1 MPGERGGFPLA
12 RRYHAE
18 HVESHNRESTAKEFR
33 RLVTVYILPSLG
45 KRRVADAWVW
55 WPDNSNPCRLVKRYP
70 ERARA
75 RFYSEAELSELGK
88 AVAALEQGCELM
100 GLRKGQRMDL
110 RKQTKGTAQSHQI
123 VFKEKNSVCALT
135 LAAVWCCVGSGG
147 GFLVLS
153 LVLRKQTRWI

>member
-1 MPGERGGFPLA
+1 
-12 RRYHAE
+12 
-18 HVESHNRESTAKEFR
+18 
-33 RLVTVYILPSLG
+33 
-45 KRRVADAWVW
+45 
-55 WPDNSNPCRLVKRYP
+55 
-70 ERARA
+70 
-75 RFYSEAELSELGK
+75 
-88 AVAALEQGCELM
+88 
-100 GLRKGQRMDL
+100 MDL